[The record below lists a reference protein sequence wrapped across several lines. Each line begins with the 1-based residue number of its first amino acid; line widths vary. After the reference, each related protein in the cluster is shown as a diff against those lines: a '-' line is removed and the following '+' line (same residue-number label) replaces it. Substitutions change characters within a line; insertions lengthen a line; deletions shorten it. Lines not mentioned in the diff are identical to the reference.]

1 MAKHVFTFI
10 PAFGNTLTTTTFL
23 TTLQLQQMLAAKAIN
38 ASVSALSFPDIAE
51 LRSMAL
57 TIWYDTMPQVDYFL
71 QIDSDMGFAP
81 EMVLDMILFDEP
93 VVGTIYPQRR
103 LPVSW
108 AGSGSGGTHTERRG
122 NFMLVEGVGMGCT
135 LIRRDVVTRML
146 QVFPELVDTRLDLH
160 PAASLMKQAGATRL
174 IRAFE
179 KLDIPERG
187 IVSEDLSFCIRWNRC
202 GGQVWAAIAYPI
214 SYVGMHDYS
223 ACYLQHITQQQQQ
236 AEAQAAMQEA
246 MQRQIF
252 QVATPFPPV
261 QQVEAQ
267 PQQQPQA
274 EAAE

>member
-71 QIDSDMGFAP
+71 QIDSDMGFTP

-135 LIRRDVVTRML
+135 LIRRDVVTKML

-214 SYVGMHDYS
+214 SHVGMHDYS
-223 ACYLQHITQQQQQ
+223 ACYLQHITQQQAQ